1 MLSLIIATMLSQ
13 AETENVAN
21 DSGVVAIVGFVIV
34 GVIAT
39 ILVARSANKRRR

>member
-1 MLSLIIATMLSQ
+1 MLSLTITAMLIQ
-13 AETENVAN
+13 AEAQNVAN